1 MYQQILLERMLD
13 TLNVA
18 RASSM
23 GKPVM
28 ERLEPLVKRMLGWLD
43 QMTFPN
49 GELAHV
55 NDSAPGMSMSTQAL
69 SNYARELGIGIDVAS
84 HPLGASGYRRMD
96 HGSLSCI
103 IDAGDVGPD
112 YLPAHAHSDTLSFY
126 LAVHGQ
132 PCVVDTGTSTYQPDA
147 IRQRERSTSAHNT
160 VVIDGRE
167 QSEAWGSF
175 RMARRA
181 HARIL
186 EEGEGVLMATHDG
199 YQRYGA
205 GHVRQWNWS
214 DGALVITDEVW
225 GGSNY
230 EAFLHLAPGLD
241 IQQKADGLYVAG
253 PLSIRFSG
261 AQQIVIEEYEFA
273 DGFNLRKPAA
283 RFRVSFTGSLR
294 TECRSI

>member
-1 MYQQILLERMLD
+1 
-13 TLNVA
+13 
-18 RASSM
+18 
-23 GKPVM
+23 
-28 ERLEPLVKRMLGWLD
+28 
-43 QMTFPN
+43 
-49 GELAHV
+49 
-55 NDSAPGMSMSTQAL
+55 MSMSTQAL

-96 HGSLSCI
+96 NGSLSCI
-103 IDAGDVGPD
+103 MDAGDVGPD

-147 IRQRERSTSAHNT
+147 IRQRERSTSSHNT

-175 RMARRA
+175 RMACRA

-186 EEGEGVLMATHDG
+186 EEGEGLLKATHDG
-199 YQRYGA
+199 YQGYGA

-253 PLSIRFSG
+253 PLSITFSG
-261 AQQIVIEEYEFA
+261 AQRIVIEEYEFA
-273 DGFNLRKPAA
+273 DGFNLRQPAA